1 MNRLRKL
8 LDDDKSVITSWCG
21 LSGRFYI
28 EKLAACGFDAIT
40 LDMQHGLHTDATI
53 IDDVASVAISGKPA
67 IVRIPVGRFEFAS
80 RALDIGAHAV
90 IAPMINTV
98 EDARAFASFMKYPPI
113 GDRSHGVTQAVHV
126 LGRLTVSE
134 YLANA
139 DHQTMAFAMIETREA
154 VGNLDAILDVDGI
167 DGVLVGPSDI
177 SISYLQSPVPDAFGE
192 STSEVMG
199 EIAAKTRAKNK
210 TAALFCLTAERVD
223 LAHAMGY
230 RLMAIGVDSL
240 YISQGA
246 DTMIDQI
253 TFR

>member
-8 LDDDKSVITSWCG
+8 LANDRSIITSWCG
-21 LSGRFYI
+21 WSGRNYI
-28 EKLAACGFDAIT
+28 ETLAACKFDAIT
-40 LDMQHGLHTDATI
+40 LDMQHGLHTDTTI
-53 IDDVASVAISGKPA
+53 IEDVANVANSGKPA

-98 EDARAFASFMKYPPI
+98 EDAKAFASFMKYPPI

-126 LGRLTVSE
+126 LDCSVPD
-134 YLANA
+134 YLAGS
-139 DHQTMAFAMIETREA
+139 DSQTMAFAMIETQEA
-154 VGNLDAILDVDGI
+154 VSNLDAILDVDGI

-192 STSEVMG
+192 ATIEVMG

-223 LAHAMGY
+223 IAHAMGY
-230 RLMAIGVDSL
+230 RLMAIGVDSH

-246 DTMIDQI
+246 ETMLSQV